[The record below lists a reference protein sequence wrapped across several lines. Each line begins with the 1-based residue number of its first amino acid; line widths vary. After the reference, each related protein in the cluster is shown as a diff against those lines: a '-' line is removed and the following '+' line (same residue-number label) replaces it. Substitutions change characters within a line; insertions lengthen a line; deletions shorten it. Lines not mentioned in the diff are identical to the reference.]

1 MKPQLRQTLDGGK
14 KNSLTDGEF
23 AGAQENKSWNPPSLN
38 REEYDD
44 IVGIDLPALEDY
56 LRPANDTWIDG
67 RIVTLLSHY
76 YVPNVP
82 FDVQVAAHEDWVR
95 LLSPFPQWAIEAAVD
110 EWLSRPG
117 RQKPM
122 PGDIIAAC
130 RWRVE
135 EPALN
140 LKLLRKLV
148 ARYERELPGG
158 RT

>member
-1 MKPQLRQTLDGGK
+1 MKPRLLSMLAFGK
-14 KNSLTDGEF
+14 RNSLIDGEF
-23 AGAQENKSWNPPSLN
+23 GGRHEDLNWAPPLVS
-38 REEYDD
+38 REEYREILASD
-44 IVGIDLPALEDY
+44 IPALEIH
-56 LRPANDTWIDG
+56 LRPADG
-67 RIVTLLSHY
+67 PWVNGRCAALLSHY
-76 YVPNVP
+76 YVPDVP
-82 FDVQVAAHEDWVR
+82 FELQVAALEDWVR
-95 LLSPFPQWAIEAAVD
+95 LLSPFPKWAIQAAVD